1 MAKQHASA
9 NVGIVQT
16 KSAPA
21 TAPKSAASSPAAAN
35 AKLQMI
41 AEAAYYIAE
50 KRGFQGG
57 DEVQD
62 WLTAE
67 TQIEQMLKKRH

>member
-21 TAPKSAASSPAAAN
+21 ATPKPAAASPAAAN

-57 DEVQD
+57 DAVQD

-67 TQIEQMLKKRH
+67 AQIEQLIKKRH